1 MRAKVYFG
9 MMMAVL
15 LASVPA
21 VAQVSDTDMLQQL
34 RADIQT
40 DRQALVAA
48 NLGLSDA
55 EGEAF
60 WPIYRQYRAEMGA
73 VGDRNRITIELTQWY
88 VRGIGMV
95 KSVRRESADTG
106 LLIAGEETQQL
117 QRYH

>member
-73 VGDRNRITIELTQWY
+73 VGDRMQKLITDY
-88 VRGIGMV
+88 ARSG
-95 KSVRRESADTG
+95 RRPPTTRPERWSMS
-106 LLIAGEETQQL
+106 
-117 QRYH
+117 